1 MNERGIR
8 VRWIL
13 LIATFAVIV
22 VLAAVARAPV
32 PIADLWSVSPE
43 RSGTAQRIFFDI
55 RLPRLLAG
63 LLIGAALATS
73 GAALQAVFRNPL
85 AEPYLLGISAG
96 GALGATIAMALQLPS
111 FALSSGTN
119 AEVQL
124 FDAPA
129 ALAFIGSLAAAFLV
143 YQLGSST
150 ASSLTWGR
158 GGSERAT
165 LLLTGVALSAFLTAL
180 MSLVVAL
187 SPRPELAQQTTFW
200 LLGGLG
206 NTTMPKNLI
215 LLIAL
220 GVGIAMLLTSARD
233 LNALRVGD
241 QEAASL
247 GVSVGALHRKLLFAA
262 ALMAAAAVSVA
273 GLIGFVG
280 LLAPHLMRL
289 LFGNDARVVIPA
301 AALGGGALLAGCDA
315 VARSAAPP
323 IELPV
328 GIITALLGVPLFLFL
343 ARRV

>member
-1 MNERGIR
+1 MIERESR
-8 VRWIL
+8 VRWAL
-13 LIATFAVIV
+13 LIMAFVVVV
-22 VLAAVARAPV
+22 VLAAAARAPV
-32 PIADLWSVSPE
+32 PLSDLWSASNQQ
-43 RSGTAQRIFFDI
+43 SSTAQRIFFDI

-63 LLIGAALATS
+63 LLIGGALATS

-96 GALGATIAMALQLPS
+96 GALGATVAMALQLPS
-111 FALSSGTN
+111 FTLSTTGHM
-119 AEVQL
+119 EVQL

-129 ALAFIGSLAAAFLV
+129 ALAFIGALTAAFLV
-143 YQLGSST
+143 YRLGSSAACT
-150 ASSLTWGR
+150 MTWGR
-158 GGSERAT
+158 SGTERAT

-200 LLGGLG
+200 LLGGLA
-206 NTTMPKNLI
+206 NVTMPQNFI
-215 LLIAL
+215 LMLTL
-220 GVGIAMLLTSARD
+220 VVGIGMLLASARD
-233 LNALRVGD
+233 LNALRVSD

-247 GVSVGALHRKLLFAA
+247 GIAVIALHRKLLFAA

-289 LFGNDARVVIPA
+289 LFGSDARTLIPA
-301 AALGGGALLAGCDA
+301 AALGGAALLAGCDA

-323 IELPV
+323 VELPV

>member
-1 MNERGIR
+1 
-8 VRWIL
+8 
-13 LIATFAVIV
+13 
-22 VLAAVARAPV
+22 
-32 PIADLWSVSPE
+32 
-43 RSGTAQRIFFDI
+43 
-55 RLPRLLAG
+55 
-63 LLIGAALATS
+63 
-73 GAALQAVFRNPL
+73 
-85 AEPYLLGISAG
+85 
-96 GALGATIAMALQLPS
+96 
-111 FALSSGTN
+111 
-119 AEVQL
+119 
-124 FDAPA
+124 
-129 ALAFIGSLAAAFLV
+129 
-143 YQLGSST
+143 
-150 ASSLTWGR
+150 
-158 GGSERAT
+158 

-200 LLGGLG
+200 LLGGLA
-206 NTTMPKNLI
+206 NATMPKNLM
-215 LLIAL
+215 LLITLVA
-220 GVGIAMLLTSARD
+220 GVGMLLTSARD

-247 GVSVGALHRKLLFAA
+247 GISVVALHRKLLFAA

-289 LFGNDARVVIPA
+289 LFGSDARTVIPA

-323 IELPV
+323 VELPV